1 MLQRATVVEVK
12 DKYAVIEISRRSM
25 CAGCEKNGSEGCGG
39 HCDISGI
46 IASDNKTRAEARNPV
61 GAKVG
66 DVVEADMAESDVLKY
81 AAVVF
86 ILPIAVCVLFYL
98 ICSQIF
104 PAYEAAAYIGAAV
117 GFVLSFVGIAAFD
130 RRRRKA
136 HKVDIT
142 IVKIV
147 SRKQDEHV

>member
-25 CAGCEKNGSEGCGG
+25 CAGCEKNGDCGG

-46 IASDNKTRAEARNPV
+46 IASDNKTRAEALNQI

-86 ILPIAVCVLFYL
+86 ILPIAVSAVFYL
-98 ICSQIF
+98 LFRQIF
-104 PAYEAAAYIGAAV
+104 PSNEAASYIGAAA

-130 RRRRKA
+130 RRRRKE

-147 SRKQDEHV
+147 SRGQD

>member
-46 IASDNKTRAEARNPV
+46 IASDNKTRAEAVNQI

-86 ILPIAVCVLFYL
+86 ILPIAVCAVFYM
-98 ICSQIF
+98 ICRRIL
-104 PAYEAAAYIGAAV
+104 PAYDAAAYIGAAA
-117 GFVLSFVGIAAFD
+117 GFVMTFAGIAAFD
-130 RRRRKA
+130 RKRRKE
-136 HKVDIT
+136 HKVDIE

-147 SRKQDEHV
+147 SRSREDV

>member
-25 CAGCEKNGSEGCGG
+25 CAGCEKNGDCGG

-46 IASDNKTRAEARNPV
+46 IASDNKTRAEAMNQI

-86 ILPIAVCVLFYL
+86 ILPIAVCALFYL
-98 ICSQIF
+98 ACGRIF
-104 PAYEAAAYIGAAV
+104 PSYEPAAYIGGAA

-130 RRRRKA
+130 RKRRKA

-142 IVKIV
+142 LVKIV
-147 SRKQDEHV
+147 SRKNDENI